1 MADLL
6 NVHGLK
12 YPEIQR
18 QTTVAVIKLFLIAA
32 ALMLV
37 HAGAAPY

>member
-12 YPEIQR
+12 YLEIQR
-18 QTTVAVIKLFLIAA
+18 QPTVAVIKLFLIAV
-32 ALMLV
+32 ALSV
-37 HAGAAPY
+37 